1 MGASNS
7 TRRVVIEDS
16 SGSGVAVTVSQ
27 SVVRRLKGETE
38 SEPKTDHT
46 ESRREQLSDAITE
59 TRIPSRD
66 SSQEVKKL
74 ESYYQSKL
82 AELEKKNASLLKQ
95 TTAQFAE
102 AVQEVEKK
110 FLKTT
115 GPQVCPDLQTK
126 VYQCYQANPDQTLE
140 CSSVVRAFV
149 DCVERARQNALLRK
163 G

>member
-1 MGASNS
+1 MFFFSNNYNNK
-7 TRRVVIEDS
+7 
-16 SGSGVAVTVSQ
+16 VSQ

-46 ESRREQLSDAITE
+46 ESRREQFSDTTTE
-59 TRIPSRD
+59 TRIPREP
-66 SSQEVKKL
+66 SQEVKKL

-82 AELEKKNASLLKQ
+82 AELEKRNASLLKQ

-115 GPQVCPDLQTK
+115 GPQVCSDLQTK
-126 VYQCYQANPDQTLE
+126 VYQCYQSNPDQTLE
-140 CSSVVRAFV
+140 CSSVVKAFV